1 MPFKYRFFFL
11 LAFLAVFTK
20 VQYFNDQHKLK
31 GGFTLLEN
39 KLVLGSA
46 RGEPAKTP
54 SLRIGL
60 TMACSCRYFRWVEL
74 RRIIKISGF
83 PNCLWW
89 RTCSS
94 SCFRPS
100 PVLAACSLKYHKL
113 FQKISSSQQTS
124 LYTEPKRGDTSWT
137 CPPDLPAQ
145 RGERPR
151 SVLWPT
157 RCLHPTQR
165 VQRALFSRA

>member
-100 PVLAACSLKYHKL
+100 PVLAACLLKYHKL
-113 FQKISSSQQTS
+113 FQKNLKLIANVSVYRAQTWRYELDVSTRSPSSA
-124 LYTEPKRGDTSWT
+124 W
-137 CPPDLPAQ
+137 
-145 RGERPR
+145 
-151 SVLWPT
+151 
-157 RCLHPTQR
+157 
-165 VQRALFSRA
+165 